1 MCSELLPLETSAEK
15 LRAGG
20 YVGVI
25 ISGGPSS
32 VYDDEAPKP
41 HPDLFE
47 LGMCLVHDR
56 CKSRVSFGS

>member
-1 MCSELLPLETSAEK
+1 MCSELLPLETSADT

-32 VYDDEAPKP
+32 VYDPEAPKP
-41 HPDLFE
+41 DPDLFE
-47 LGMCLVHDR
+47 LGMEC
-56 CKSRVSFGS
+56 